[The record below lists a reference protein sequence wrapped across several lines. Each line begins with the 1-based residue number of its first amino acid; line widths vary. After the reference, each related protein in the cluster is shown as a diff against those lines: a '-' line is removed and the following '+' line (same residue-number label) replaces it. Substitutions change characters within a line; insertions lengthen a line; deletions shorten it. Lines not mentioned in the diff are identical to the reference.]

1 MVRLHGYTVG
11 GKTGTSE
18 PSLTKPEEGYAVSYI
33 AMAPADEPQVVGLVV
48 IYNPATENPYGSK
61 IAAPIMSN
69 ILTEVLPYV
78 GLASGNSDLSGIT
91 TVPAKTTA
99 VPTVTNKT
107 VTEAKKSLENLGF
120 KVIASDVSNANSV
133 LVTEQVPNGS
143 TQVLDGATIVLYTNE
158 SNVRTSTEVPSVIRK
173 NFE

>member
-1 MVRLHGYTVG
+1 MVLLHGYSVG

-48 IYNPATENPYGSK
+48 VYNPATDNPYGSK

-99 VPTVTNKT
+99 ITTVTNKT

-120 KVIASDVSNANSV
+120 KVITNETVNANST
-133 LVTEQVPNGS
+133 LVTEQVPAAN
-143 TQVLDGATIVLYTNE
+143 TQVLEGATIVLYTE
-158 SNVRTSTEVPSVIRK
+158 DSNVRTSTEVPNVVR
-173 NFE
+173 

>member
-1 MVRLHGYTVG
+1 MFGYSVG

-61 IAAPIMSN
+61 IAAPIMSS

-99 VPTVTNKT
+99 VPTVINKT
-107 VTEAKKSLENLGF
+107 VTEAKKTLENLGF
-120 KVIASDVSNANSV
+120 RVITGEMTNANSA
-133 LVTEQVPNGS
+133 LVTEQIPAGN
-143 TQVLDGATIVLYTNE
+143 TQVLDGATIVLYTAD
-158 SNVRTSTEVPSVIRK
+158 SNVRTSTEVPNVVRK
-173 NFE
+173 DFE